1 MDANT
6 TTNHERVTQA
16 RTENQKWQ
24 LAPTWLSFMVLCSSP
39 LWLEES
45 MRVRGAEVAC
55 GSQGAATPSAQPL
68 ALFLLTTSYRQ
79 AKVPP
84 SHGLIIF
91 YSIPTR
97 TPFYKHSLFNS
108 SHPTTHIHSSLRPA
122 RLLGLPL
129 LWLCSGQSP
138 SQPVFRSAIE
148 RHVAMLKDYAFLGLH
163 VLQFGGFLPR
173 LEALRVQC
181 AVLGA

>member
-1 MDANT
+1 M
-6 TTNHERVTQA
+6 
-16 RTENQKWQ
+16 
-24 LAPTWLSFMVLCSSP
+24 
-39 LWLEES
+39 
-45 MRVRGAEVAC
+45 RGAEVAC
-55 GSQGAATPSAQPL
+55 GSLGVATPSAQPL
-68 ALFLLTTSYRQ
+68 LPSPPAA

-138 SQPVFRSAIE
+138 PQPVSRSAIE
-148 RHVAMLKDYAFLGLH
+148 RHVPMLKDYAFLGLH
-163 VLQFGGFLPR
+163 VLQFGGFLAR